1 VSSPSSPSGAAAPAE
16 TLRKL
21 QAVTDAALAHL
32 SLDELLAELLNRV
45 REALDADT
53 CAVLLLD
60 ESGGEL
66 VARAAKGLEEEV
78 EGGVRIPVGRGFA
91 GRIAA
96 ERLPVVIP
104 DVDHSEVLNP
114 ILRER
119 GVRSLLGAPLITEG
133 ELLGVIH
140 VGTLRPRS
148 FSSVDVE
155 LLQVVAHRVALAVH
169 HALGH
174 DERERLLR
182 AQRDFI
188 ALAAHELRTPAAAIY
203 GLATTLRARDAE
215 LSAGTRAEL
224 EDTLSQQA
232 ERMRRLVEQL
242 LDLSRLDAAAVRVV
256 PRHVRLKAEIDGIV
270 ATVAGDRSEGVIVD
284 VRPELEVT
292 LDPTTIERVVGN
304 LVSNALRHGA
314 VPVTI
319 SAAQRD
325 RHVRIVVED
334 EGHGVADDFVPF
346 LFDRFRRG
354 DPWRETTP
362 EGSGL
367 GLAIARAYARAHGGD
382 VLYAPL
388 RPTGA
393 RFELVLPATSGS

>member
-1 VSSPSSPSGAAAPAE
+1 VGSPSSRSGSAAPAE

-45 REALDADT
+45 RNALDADT

-60 ESGGEL
+60 ESSDEL

-78 EGGVRIPVGRGFA
+78 ERGVRIPVGRGFA

-96 ERLPVVIP
+96 ERAPVVIP

-119 GVRSLLGAPLITEG
+119 GVRSLLGAPLIAAG
-133 ELLGVIH
+133 ALVGVIH
-140 VGTLRPRS
+140 VGTLRPRT

-155 LLQVVAHRVALAVH
+155 LLQVVAQRVALAIYY
-169 HALGH
+169 ALAH

-203 GLATTLRARDAE
+203 GLATTLQARDAE
-215 LSAGTRAEL
+215 LADETRAEL
-224 EDTLSQQA
+224 EETLSQQA

-242 LDLSRLDAAAVRVV
+242 LDLSRLEAAAVRID
-256 PRHVRLKAEIDGIV
+256 PRRVRLKEEIDEIV
-270 ATVAGDRSEGVIVD
+270 ATVAGERSEGVV
-284 VRPELEVT
+284 VHVPAELEITV
-292 LDPTTIERVVGN
+292 DPTTIDRVVGN

-334 EGHGVADDFVPF
+334 EGGGIADEFVPF
-346 LFDRFRRG
+346 LFDRFRRSE
-354 DPWRETTP
+354 PSRKTSP
-362 EGSGL
+362 EGTGF

-382 VLYAPL
+382 LLYAPL
-388 RPTGA
+388 RLTGA
-393 RFELVLPATSGS
+393 RFELVLPADEG